1 MPQIM
6 NDKADKTKAD
16 KKPTP
21 RPEPM
26 PLVTE
31 NDPPNWLLW
40 FATACIIVGVVIV
53 LAVLAGC
60 APPPPRV
67 HVVAPAWMLT
77 PVPTVDIGIPALHV
91 WDCVTDPETVCT
103 ER

>member
-1 MPQIM
+1 MS
-6 NDKADKTKAD
+6 NTTTGTD

-21 RPEPM
+21 RPEPPP
-26 PLVTE
+26 PLE
-31 NDPPNWLLW
+31 GLPDAPDWMLW

-60 APPPPRV
+60 APPPARV
-67 HVVAPAWMLT
+67 GVVAPAWMLT

-91 WDCVTDPETVCT
+91 WDCNTDPATVCT
-103 ER
+103 DR

>member
-1 MPQIM
+1 MSISLNPQSLASRQGREF
-6 NDKADKTKAD
+6 ADECI
-16 KKPTP
+16 
-21 RPEPM
+21 R
-26 PLVTE
+26 L
-31 NDPPNWLLW
+31 
-40 FATACIIVGVVIV
+40 ATRVGVVIV
-53 LAVLAGC
+53 LAVLGGC

-91 WDCVTDPETVCT
+91 WDCVTEPETVCT

>member
-1 MPQIM
+1 MSDKT
-6 NDKADKTKAD
+6 DKAETD

-21 RPEPM
+21 QPEPPP
-26 PLVTE
+26 PLVTQA
-31 NDPPNWLLW
+31 DSPDWMLW

-91 WDCVTDPETVCT
+91 WDCVTQPETVCT
-103 ER
+103 EEP

>member
-1 MPQIM
+1 MS
-6 NDKADKTKAD
+6 NTTGTD

-21 RPEPM
+21 QPEPPP
-26 PLVTE
+26 PLVTQS
-31 NDPPNWLLW
+31 DPPAWMLP
-40 FATACIIVGVVIV
+40 FATVCIILGIVIV

-67 HVVAPAWMLT
+67 QVTAPAWMLT

-91 WDCVTDPETVCT
+91 WDCVTAPETVCT
-103 ER
+103 EWHKPVTN

>member
-1 MPQIM
+1 MS
-6 NDKADKTKAD
+6 NTTGTG

-21 RPEPM
+21 RPEPPP
-26 PLVTE
+26 PLDTQS
-31 NDPPNWLLW
+31 DPPAWMLP
-40 FATACIIVGVVIV
+40 FATACTILGIVIV

-67 HVVAPAWMLT
+67 GVVAPAWMLT